1 MVVFAL
7 VTVLPE
13 VVLVVPEPVTV
24 LPEVVPVVRAL
35 VTVLP
40 DVTVVLDVTVVGE
53 VTVVGAEA
61 PATTVRRTSVGWM
74 VTVKCSLELIAVPF
88 TVANV
93 PVSEVKF
100 IILNVLPIAGTKPL
114 VRLMFR
120 VPLRFAVVGLN

>member
-1 MVVFAL
+1 MVFFPPVMLLLEVVPVVREL
-7 VTVLPE
+7 VRVLPE
-13 VVLVVPEPVTV
+13 VVPVVPEPVTV
-24 LPEVVPVVRAL
+24 LPDAAG
-35 VTVLP
+35 
-40 DVTVVLDVTVVGE
+40 VGE

-100 IILNVLPIAGTKPL
+100 MILNVLPIAGTKPF